1 MWLLTSGIGLYGVN
15 RHIQKKLQFGDHILW
30 FPKGIKW

>member
-15 RHIQKKLQFGDHILW
+15 RHIQKNVPIWESHTMVS
-30 FPKGIKW
+30 